1 MECSVAIKDNIQ
13 EKSGVLDFL
22 SFSMFFLF
30 GGITSLNDVV
40 MPKLK
45 EVFDLNYT
53 QMTTVQ
59 FCFFASYFLISIP
72 ASHMI
77 KKNGYMRTLV
87 IGLNLIALGCLCF
100 IPATWSAR
108 FLVFLLAL
116 FVVAAGITIIQ
127 VTANPLI
134 ISLSNKRNISSRLT
148 FAHACNSLGT
158 VVAPYLGAMIILRH
172 HPEESFLGKIAAYFS
187 AQNMSEGAI
196 DISICYLIVSVF
208 IFFWSLLTWVN
219 RSKLKDN
226 YFHEGSV
233 LKAIELFRDKHFS
246 FGVAAMFF
254 YIGAE
259 VTIGSL
265 LVNYLVLPDTLHL
278 TSEEAGKH
286 LAFYW
291 GGLLCGRLLGIVF
304 LRAIAPSILLAVY
317 GSFAFLLVILSIVST
332 GSVAGWAMLA
342 VGLCN
347 SVMFPLIF
355 SLTSMDLGHRASEG
369 SGLICMAIVGG
380 AFVPVLTGRFADVTS
395 LNIAF
400 IIPAFCY
407 LVVIFFGIYSRYF
420 YHKVF
425 S

>member
-1 MECSVAIKDNIQ
+1 MEFSVAIKDNMQ

-77 KKNGYMRTLV
+77 KKNGYMKTLV

-134 ISLSNKRNISSRLT
+134 ISLSNKRNVSSRLT

-208 IFFWSLLTWVN
+208 IFFWSLLTWAN

-226 YFHEGSV
+226 YFHEGSI

-265 LVNYLVLPDTLHL
+265 LVNYLILPDTLHL

-355 SLTSMDLGHRASEG
+355 SLISMDLGHRASEG